1 MQPHLDPI
9 AQTGEIARRN
19 LPEGAR
25 RHGPGGME
33 AAGLEGLQNTGRD
46 RLREAIIIGTY
57 GQVAGEH
64 AQIHGNGRTHYP
76 DRGWR
81 QGGKGGRTCRNPL
94 LAIPIGKARIPSAG
108 NETDMSITGATPSVN
123 PELSIVVPVFNEAD
137 NLEALIARLTPVLE
151 RIVSSHEILFVDD
164 GSSDE
169 TMHILR
175 KIHNGDRRCRAVS
188 FSRNFGKEIAI
199 AAGLDHARGRAI
211 VIIDA
216 DLQHPPETI
225 EAFVAKWREGYKN
238 VYGARID
245 RNADS
250 PLRRMLTKRFY
261 MIFEQFG
268 ETGLPDGAGDFRLLD
283 RQAVEALKS
292 MPERARFS
300 KGLYAWIGFKSIGV
314 PFEVAERHAG
324 SSKFS
329 YRKLTRF
336 ALDGLMS
343 FSTLPLK
350 VWTYVGMIVSAF
362 SLLAALYYIMQTI
375 IRGIDVPGYASLI
388 VSIMFFAGVQ
398 LLTLGIMGEYIGRI
412 FAEVKRRPLYL
423 VAERLEDETTIL
435 PQDPTRPGART
446 HV

>member
-1 MQPHLDPI
+1 MNISSASPF
-9 AQTGEIARRN
+9 
-19 LPEGAR
+19 
-25 RHGPGGME
+25 
-33 AAGLEGLQNTGRD
+33 
-46 RLREAIIIGTY
+46 GT
-57 GQVAGEH
+57 
-64 AQIHGNGRTHYP
+64 
-76 DRGWR
+76 
-81 QGGKGGRTCRNPL
+81 
-94 LAIPIGKARIPSAG
+94 
-108 NETDMSITGATPSVN
+108 
-123 PELSIVVPVFNEAD
+123 PELSVIVPVFNEAD

-169 TMHILR
+169 TMHVLR
-175 KIHNGDRRCRAVS
+175 KIHTNDRRCRAVS

-199 AAGLDHARGRAI
+199 AAGLDHARGRAL

-238 VYGARID
+238 VYGTRID

-261 MIFEQFG
+261 TLFEQFG
-268 ETGLPDGAGDFRLLD
+268 ETGLPNGAGDFRLLD

-324 SSKFS
+324 TSKFS

-350 VWTYVGMIVSAF
+350 VWTYVGMVVSAF
-362 SLLAALYYIMQTI
+362 SLLAAFYYIMQTI

-423 VAERLEDETTIL
+423 VAERLEDETNIM